1 VQKICRVCSR
11 GSVRQDAKLPVTR
24 GREKDVASA
33 IVVVDECDP
42 VLNQPHGIST
52 EEGVRTRGREDV
64 DVPPLTAAKARAGE
78 TGMFEGRRSV
88 EASGGE

>member
-1 VQKICRVCSR
+1 
-11 GSVRQDAKLPVTR
+11 VRQDAKLPVTR

-42 VLNQPHGIST
+42 GVEWNGIST

>member
-42 VLNQPHGIST
+42 VLNGIST

-64 DVPPLTAAKARAGE
+64 DVPPLATAKARAGE
-78 TGMFEGRRSV
+78 TGMLEGRRSV